1 METSALITVMNL
13 IMRIIKSCI
22 LDLDENGGL
31 DDAGE
36 DDLGERM
43 KEEERDDDLD
53 FLVKRCKKRGWVVY

>member
-1 METSALITVMNL
+1 MVIL
-13 IMRIIKSCI
+13 MRVLCFWE
-22 LDLDENGGL
+22 DED

>member
-1 METSALITVMNL
+1 
-13 IMRIIKSCI
+13 MRIIKSCI

>member
-1 METSALITVMNL
+1 MVIL
-13 IMRIIKSCI
+13 MRMG
-22 LDLDENGGL
+22 DLCSWEDVDI